1 MFNGTKSVNSFFF
14 TFRTKPF
21 DAIKLRLSESYKT
34 ENLSSIK
41 YVYICNLIWYYLWKS
56 ESNLLFGSDFAQ
68 KSIFH
73 EFHEIQSWSIGQ
85 TSGYVSIAIKQ
96 DFGSPI
102 IDVRLWNA
110 LTSWSVDY
118 FISLLIK
125 SAKLLTIE
133 RSKQAVALAWYYK

>member
-1 MFNGTKSVNSFFF
+1 MFTYAISFD
-14 TFRTKPF
+14 TIYEKANP
-21 DAIKLRLSESYKT
+21 ICCLEVILRK
-34 ENLSSIK
+34 N
-41 YVYICNLIWYYLWKS
+41 
-56 ESNLLFGSDFAQ
+56 
-68 KSIFH
+68 SIFH